1 MYCKA
6 CCKAFF
12 FLFTYIFIFVR
23 LKVMIGGIKM
33 EKNNK
38 GLIILVVILIIMV
51 LSLGGYIVYDKLI
64 DNNKN
69 DVVDKTDDKVDN
81 NEDDNKVVQDTKE
94 ESILGD
100 YFGTKIINIDQTHI
114 TTEVSMRL
122 IDENNAML
130 KVSIP
135 EVDVSTYLGTYTKM
149 EDGTLNFSFNKIIWN
164 SGEVTALTP
173 VKNISLKENNKEY
186 TYEMK
191 NSLTSSS
198 DTVLLSK
205 TTSSEVKKDLDDAYQ
220 TLNNN

>member
-1 MYCKA
+1 
-6 CCKAFF
+6 
-12 FLFTYIFIFVR
+12 
-23 LKVMIGGIKM
+23 M

-51 LSLGGYIVYDKLI
+51 LSLGGYIIYDKFI

-69 DVVDKTDDKVDN
+69 NVVDKADDKVDN
-81 NEDDNKVVQDTKE
+81 SEAGNEDDNKVVQDTKE

-100 YFGTKIINIDQTHI
+100 YVGTKLINIDGTNI

-130 KVSIP
+130 KVFIP
-135 EVDVSTYLGTYTKM
+135 EVDVSTYLGTYTKT

-186 TYEMK
+186 TYELK

>member
-1 MYCKA
+1 
-6 CCKAFF
+6 
-12 FLFTYIFIFVR
+12 
-23 LKVMIGGIKM
+23 M

-51 LSLGGYIVYDKLI
+51 LSLGGYIVYDKFI

-69 DVVDKTDDKVDN
+69 NVVDKADDKVDN
-81 NEDDNKVVQDTKE
+81 SEAGNEDDNKVVQDTKK
-94 ESILGD
+94 ESVLGD
-100 YFGTKIINIDQTHI
+100 YVGTKLINIDGTNI

-186 TYEMK
+186 TYELK

-205 TTSSEVKKDLDDAYQ
+205 TTYSEVKKDLDNAYQ
-220 TLNNN
+220 PLNNN

>member
-1 MYCKA
+1 M
-6 CCKAFF
+6 
-12 FLFTYIFIFVR
+12 
-23 LKVMIGGIKM
+23 G
-33 EKNNK
+33 KNNK

-51 LSLGGYIVYDKLI
+51 LSLRGYIVYDKFI

-69 DVVDKTDDKVDN
+69 NVVDKTNDKVDN
-81 NEDDNKVVQDTKE
+81 SEVDNEDDNKIVQDTKE

-100 YFGTKIINIDQTHI
+100 YVGTKLINIDGTNI

-135 EVDVSTYLGTYTKM
+135 EVDVSTYLGTYTKT

-186 TYEMK
+186 TYELK

-205 TTSSEVKKDLDDAYQ
+205 TTSSEVKKDLDNAYQ

>member
-1 MYCKA
+1 
-6 CCKAFF
+6 
-12 FLFTYIFIFVR
+12 
-23 LKVMIGGIKM
+23 M
-33 EKNNK
+33 EKNNN

-51 LSLGGYIVYDKLI
+51 LSLGGYIVYDKFI

-69 DVVDKTDDKVDN
+69 NVVDKTNDKVDN
-81 NEDDNKVVQDTKE
+81 SEVDNEDDNKVVQDTKK

-100 YFGTKIINIDQTHI
+100 YVGTKLINIDGTNI

-135 EVDVSTYLGTYTKM
+135 EVDVSTYLGTYTKT

-186 TYEMK
+186 TYELK
-191 NSLTSSS
+191 NSLTSSL

-205 TTSSEVKKDLDDAYQ
+205 TTSSEVKEDLDNAYQ

>member
-1 MYCKA
+1 M
-6 CCKAFF
+6 
-12 FLFTYIFIFVR
+12 
-23 LKVMIGGIKM
+23 G
-33 EKNNK
+33 KNNK

-51 LSLGGYIVYDKLI
+51 LSLGGYIVYDKFI

-69 DVVDKTDDKVDN
+69 NVVDKTNDKVDN
-81 NEDDNKVVQDTKE
+81 SEVDNEDDNKIVQDTKE

-100 YFGTKIINIDQTHI
+100 YVGTKLINIDGTNI

-135 EVDVSTYLGTYTKM
+135 EVDVSTYLGTYTKT

-186 TYEMK
+186 TYELK

-205 TTSSEVKKDLDDAYQ
+205 TTSSELKKDLDNAYQ

>member
-1 MYCKA
+1 
-6 CCKAFF
+6 
-12 FLFTYIFIFVR
+12 
-23 LKVMIGGIKM
+23 M

-51 LSLGGYIVYDKLI
+51 LSLGGYIIYDKFI

-69 DVVDKTDDKVDN
+69 NVVDKADDKVDN
-81 NEDDNKVVQDTKE
+81 SEAGNEDDNKVVQDTKE

-100 YFGTKIINIDQTHI
+100 YVGTKLINIDGTNI

-130 KVSIP
+130 KVFIP
-135 EVDVSTYLGTYTKM
+135 EVDVSTYLGTYTKT

-186 TYEMK
+186 TYELK

-205 TTSSEVKKDLDDAYQ
+205 TTSSDVKKDLDDAYQ

>member
-1 MYCKA
+1 
-6 CCKAFF
+6 
-12 FLFTYIFIFVR
+12 
-23 LKVMIGGIKM
+23 M

-164 SGEVTALTP
+164 SGEVTALDRKS
-173 VKNISLKENNKEY
+173 V
-186 TYEMK
+186 
-191 NSLTSSS
+191 
-198 DTVLLSK
+198 V
-205 TTSSEVKKDLDDAYQ
+205 
-220 TLNNN
+220 

>member
-1 MYCKA
+1 
-6 CCKAFF
+6 
-12 FLFTYIFIFVR
+12 
-23 LKVMIGGIKM
+23 M

-51 LSLGGYIVYDKLI
+51 LSLGGYIVYDKFI

-69 DVVDKTDDKVDN
+69 NVVDKT
-81 NEDDNKVVQDTKE
+81 DDNKVVQDTKE

-100 YFGTKIINIDQTHI
+100 YVGTKLINIDGTNI

-135 EVDVSTYLGTYTKM
+135 EVDVSTYLGTYTKT

-186 TYEMK
+186 TYELK

-205 TTSSEVKKDLDDAYQ
+205 TTSSEVKKDLDNAYQ

>member
-1 MYCKA
+1 M
-6 CCKAFF
+6 
-12 FLFTYIFIFVR
+12 
-23 LKVMIGGIKM
+23 G
-33 EKNNK
+33 KNNK

-51 LSLGGYIVYDKLI
+51 LSLGGYIVYDKFI

-69 DVVDKTDDKVDN
+69 NVVDKTNDKVDN
-81 NEDDNKVVQDTKE
+81 SEVDNEDDNKIVQDTKE

-100 YFGTKIINIDQTHI
+100 YVGTKLINIDGTNI

-135 EVDVSTYLGTYTKM
+135 EVDVSTYLGTYTKT

-186 TYEMK
+186 TYELK

-198 DTVLLSK
+198 DIVLLSK
-205 TTSSEVKKDLDDAYQ
+205 TTSSELKKDLDNAYQ

>member
-1 MYCKA
+1 
-6 CCKAFF
+6 
-12 FLFTYIFIFVR
+12 
-23 LKVMIGGIKM
+23 M

-81 NEDDNKVVQDTKE
+81 SEAGNEDDNKVVQDTKE

-100 YFGTKIINIDQTHI
+100 YVGTKLINIDGTNI

-135 EVDVSTYLGTYTKM
+135 EVDVSTYLGTYTKT
-149 EDGTLNFSFNKIIWN
+149 EDETLNFSFNKIIWN

-186 TYEMK
+186 TYELK

-205 TTSSEVKKDLDDAYQ
+205 TTSSEVKKDLDNAYQ

>member
-1 MYCKA
+1 
-6 CCKAFF
+6 
-12 FLFTYIFIFVR
+12 
-23 LKVMIGGIKM
+23 M

-51 LSLGGYIVYDKLI
+51 LSLGGYIIYDKFI

-69 DVVDKTDDKVDN
+69 NVVDKTNDKVDN
-81 NEDDNKVVQDTKE
+81 SEVDNEDDNKVVQDTKK
-94 ESILGD
+94 ESVLGD
-100 YFGTKIINIDQTHI
+100 YVGTKLINIDGTNI

-186 TYEMK
+186 TYELK

-205 TTSSEVKKDLDDAYQ
+205 TTYSEVKKDLDNAYQ

>member
-1 MYCKA
+1 
-6 CCKAFF
+6 
-12 FLFTYIFIFVR
+12 
-23 LKVMIGGIKM
+23 M

-81 NEDDNKVVQDTKE
+81 NDDDNKVVQDTKE

-100 YFGTKIINIDQTHI
+100 YFGTKVINIDQTHI

-205 TTSSEVKKDLDDAYQ
+205 TTSSELKKDLDDAYQ

>member
-1 MYCKA
+1 
-6 CCKAFF
+6 
-12 FLFTYIFIFVR
+12 
-23 LKVMIGGIKM
+23 M

-51 LSLGGYIVYDKLI
+51 LSLGGYIIYDKFI

-69 DVVDKTDDKVDN
+69 NVVDKADDKVDN
-81 NEDDNKVVQDTKE
+81 SEAGNEDDNKVVQDTKE

-100 YFGTKIINIDQTHI
+100 YVGTKLINIDGTNI

-130 KVSIP
+130 KVFIP
-135 EVDVSTYLGTYTKM
+135 EVDVSTYLGTYTKT

-186 TYEMK
+186 TYELK

-205 TTSSEVKKDLDDAYQ
+205 TTSSEVKKDLDNAYQ

>member
-1 MYCKA
+1 
-6 CCKAFF
+6 
-12 FLFTYIFIFVR
+12 
-23 LKVMIGGIKM
+23 M

-94 ESILGD
+94 ENILGD

>member
-1 MYCKA
+1 
-6 CCKAFF
+6 
-12 FLFTYIFIFVR
+12 
-23 LKVMIGGIKM
+23 M

-51 LSLGGYIVYDKLI
+51 LSLGGYIVYDKFI
-64 DNNKN
+64 DINKN
-69 DVVDKTDDKVDN
+69 NVVDKTDD

-100 YFGTKIINIDQTHI
+100 YVGTKLINIDGTNI

-122 IDENNAML
+122 IDENNALL

-135 EVDVSTYLGTYTKM
+135 EVDVSTYLGTYTKT

-186 TYEMK
+186 TYELK

-205 TTSSEVKKDLDDAYQ
+205 TTSSEVKKDLDNAYQ
-220 TLNNN
+220 TLNNNSNI

>member
-1 MYCKA
+1 
-6 CCKAFF
+6 
-12 FLFTYIFIFVR
+12 
-23 LKVMIGGIKM
+23 M

-186 TYEMK
+186 TYELK

-205 TTSSEVKKDLDDAYQ
+205 TTSSDVKKDLDDAYQ

>member
-1 MYCKA
+1 M
-6 CCKAFF
+6 
-12 FLFTYIFIFVR
+12 
-23 LKVMIGGIKM
+23 G
-33 EKNNK
+33 KNNK

-51 LSLGGYIVYDKLI
+51 LSLGGYIIYDKFI

-69 DVVDKTDDKVDN
+69 NVVDKTDDKVDN
-81 NEDDNKVVQDTKE
+81 SEAGNEDDNKVVQDTKE

-100 YFGTKIINIDQTHI
+100 YVGTKLINIDGTNI

-135 EVDVSTYLGTYTKM
+135 EVDVSTYLGTYTKT

-186 TYEMK
+186 TYELK

-205 TTSSEVKKDLDDAYQ
+205 TTSSEVKKI
-220 TLNNN
+220 

>member
-1 MYCKA
+1 
-6 CCKAFF
+6 
-12 FLFTYIFIFVR
+12 
-23 LKVMIGGIKM
+23 M

-51 LSLGGYIVYDKLI
+51 LSLGGYIIYDKFI

-69 DVVDKTDDKVDN
+69 NVVDKTNDKVDN
-81 NEDDNKVVQDTKE
+81 SEVDNEDDNKVVQDTKK
-94 ESILGD
+94 ESVLGD
-100 YFGTKIINIDQTHI
+100 YVGTKLINIDGTNI

-135 EVDVSTYLGTYTKM
+135 EVDVSTYLGAYTKT

-173 VKNISLKENNKEY
+173 VKIFL
-186 TYEMK
+186 
-191 NSLTSSS
+191 
-198 DTVLLSK
+198 
-205 TTSSEVKKDLDDAYQ
+205 
-220 TLNNN
+220 

>member
-1 MYCKA
+1 
-6 CCKAFF
+6 
-12 FLFTYIFIFVR
+12 
-23 LKVMIGGIKM
+23 M

-186 TYEMK
+186 TYELK

-205 TTSSEVKKDLDDAYQ
+205 TTSSEVKKDLDNAYQ

>member
-1 MYCKA
+1 M
-6 CCKAFF
+6 
-12 FLFTYIFIFVR
+12 
-23 LKVMIGGIKM
+23 G
-33 EKNNK
+33 KNNK

-51 LSLGGYIVYDKLI
+51 LSLGGYIVYDKFI

-69 DVVDKTDDKVDN
+69 NVVDKTNDKVDN
-81 NEDDNKVVQDTKE
+81 SEVDNEDDNKIVQDTKE

-100 YFGTKIINIDQTHI
+100 YVGTKLINIDGTNI

-135 EVDVSTYLGTYTKM
+135 EVDVSTYLGTYTKT

-186 TYEMK
+186 TYELK

-205 TTSSEVKKDLDDAYQ
+205 TTSSEVKKI
-220 TLNNN
+220 

>member
-1 MYCKA
+1 M
-6 CCKAFF
+6 
-12 FLFTYIFIFVR
+12 
-23 LKVMIGGIKM
+23 G
-33 EKNNK
+33 KNNK

-51 LSLGGYIVYDKLI
+51 LSLGGYIVYDKFI

-69 DVVDKTDDKVDN
+69 NVVDKTDDKVDN
-81 NEDDNKVVQDTKE
+81 SEVDNKDDNKIVQDTKE

-100 YFGTKIINIDQTHI
+100 YVGTKLININGTNI

-135 EVDVSTYLGTYTKM
+135 EVDVSTYLGTYTKT

-186 TYEMK
+186 TYELK

-205 TTSSEVKKDLDDAYQ
+205 TTSSEVKKDLDNAYQ

>member
-1 MYCKA
+1 
-6 CCKAFF
+6 
-12 FLFTYIFIFVR
+12 
-23 LKVMIGGIKM
+23 M
-33 EKNNK
+33 ERKNNK

-51 LSLGGYIVYDKLI
+51 LSLGGYIVYDKFI

-69 DVVDKTDDKVDN
+69 NVVDKTDDKVDN
-81 NEDDNKVVQDTKE
+81 SEVDNEDDNKIVQDTKE

-100 YFGTKIINIDQTHI
+100 YVGTKLINIDGTNI

-135 EVDVSTYLGTYTKM
+135 EVDVSTYLGTYTKT

-186 TYEMK
+186 TYELK

-198 DTVLLSK
+198 DIALLSK
-205 TTSSEVKKDLDDAYQ
+205 TTSSEVKKDLDNAYQ

>member
-1 MYCKA
+1 M
-6 CCKAFF
+6 
-12 FLFTYIFIFVR
+12 
-23 LKVMIGGIKM
+23 G
-33 EKNNK
+33 KNNK

-51 LSLGGYIVYDKLI
+51 LSLGGYIVYDKFI
-64 DNNKN
+64 DDNKN
-69 DVVDKTDDKVDN
+69 NVIDKTDD

-100 YFGTKIINIDQTHI
+100 IVGTNI

-186 TYEMK
+186 TYELK

-198 DTVLLSK
+198 DIVLLSK
-205 TTSSEVKKDLDDAYQ
+205 TTSSEVKKDLDNAYQ

>member
-1 MYCKA
+1 M
-6 CCKAFF
+6 
-12 FLFTYIFIFVR
+12 
-23 LKVMIGGIKM
+23 G
-33 EKNNK
+33 KNNK

-51 LSLGGYIVYDKLI
+51 LSLGGYIVYDKFI

-69 DVVDKTDDKVDN
+69 NVVDKTNDKVDN
-81 NEDDNKVVQDTKE
+81 SEVDNEDDNKIVQDTKE

-100 YFGTKIINIDQTHI
+100 YVGTKLINIDGTNI

-135 EVDVSTYLGTYTKM
+135 EVDVSTYLGTYTKT

-173 VKNISLKENNKEY
+173 VKNISLKENNKKY
-186 TYEMK
+186 TYELK

-205 TTSSEVKKDLDDAYQ
+205 TTSSEVKKDLDNAYQ

>member
-1 MYCKA
+1 
-6 CCKAFF
+6 
-12 FLFTYIFIFVR
+12 
-23 LKVMIGGIKM
+23 M

-51 LSLGGYIVYDKLI
+51 LSLGGYIIYDKFI

-69 DVVDKTDDKVDN
+69 NVVDKTNDKVDN
-81 NEDDNKVVQDTKE
+81 SEVDNEDDNKVVQDTKK

-100 YFGTKIINIDQTHI
+100 YVGTKLINIDGTNI

-135 EVDVSTYLGTYTKM
+135 EVDVSTYLGTYTKT

-186 TYEMK
+186 TYELK

-205 TTSSEVKKDLDDAYQ
+205 ITSSEVKKDLDNAYQ

>member
-1 MYCKA
+1 M
-6 CCKAFF
+6 
-12 FLFTYIFIFVR
+12 
-23 LKVMIGGIKM
+23 G
-33 EKNNK
+33 KNNK

-51 LSLGGYIVYDKLI
+51 LSLGGYIVYDKFI

-69 DVVDKTDDKVDN
+69 NVVDKTDDKVDN
-81 NEDDNKVVQDTKE
+81 SEVDNEDDNKIVQDTKE

-100 YFGTKIINIDQTHI
+100 YVGTKLINIDGTNI

-164 SGEVTALTP
+164 SGEVTVLTP

-186 TYEMK
+186 TYELK

-205 TTSSEVKKDLDDAYQ
+205 TTSSEVKKYLDNAYQ

>member
-1 MYCKA
+1 
-6 CCKAFF
+6 
-12 FLFTYIFIFVR
+12 
-23 LKVMIGGIKM
+23 M
-33 EKNNK
+33 ERKNNK

-81 NEDDNKVVQDTKE
+81 NDDDNKVVQDTKE

-100 YFGTKIINIDQTHI
+100 YFGTKVINIDQTHI

>member
-1 MYCKA
+1 
-6 CCKAFF
+6 
-12 FLFTYIFIFVR
+12 
-23 LKVMIGGIKM
+23 M

-94 ESILGD
+94 ESVLGD
-100 YFGTKIINIDQTHI
+100 YVGTKLINIDGTNI

-135 EVDVSTYLGTYTKM
+135 EVDVSTYLGTYTKT

-205 TTSSEVKKDLDDAYQ
+205 TTSSEVKKDLDNAYQ

>member
-1 MYCKA
+1 
-6 CCKAFF
+6 
-12 FLFTYIFIFVR
+12 
-23 LKVMIGGIKM
+23 M
-33 EKNNK
+33 EKNNN

-51 LSLGGYIVYDKLI
+51 LSLGGYIVYDKFI

-69 DVVDKTDDKVDN
+69 NVVDKTNDKVDN
-81 NEDDNKVVQDTKE
+81 SEVDKEDDNKVVQDTKK

-100 YFGTKIINIDQTHI
+100 YVGTKLINIDGTNI

-135 EVDVSTYLGTYTKM
+135 EVDVSTYLGTYTKT

-186 TYEMK
+186 TYELK
-191 NSLTSSS
+191 NSLTSSL

-205 TTSSEVKKDLDDAYQ
+205 TTSSEVKEDLDNAYQ

>member
-1 MYCKA
+1 MGKD
-6 CCKAFF
+6 
-12 FLFTYIFIFVR
+12 
-23 LKVMIGGIKM
+23 
-33 EKNNK
+33 NK

-51 LSLGGYIVYDKLI
+51 LSLGGYIVYDKFI

-69 DVVDKTDDKVDN
+69 NVVDKTNDKVDN
-81 NEDDNKVVQDTKE
+81 SEVDNEDDNKIVQDTKE

-100 YFGTKIINIDQTHI
+100 YVGTKLINIDGTNI

-135 EVDVSTYLGTYTKM
+135 EVDVSTYLGTYTKT

-186 TYEMK
+186 TYELK

-205 TTSSEVKKDLDDAYQ
+205 TTSSEVKKDLDNAYQ

>member
-1 MYCKA
+1 
-6 CCKAFF
+6 
-12 FLFTYIFIFVR
+12 
-23 LKVMIGGIKM
+23 M

-51 LSLGGYIVYDKLI
+51 LSLGGYIVYDKFVDI
-64 DNNKN
+64 NKN
-69 DVVDKTDDKVDN
+69 NVVDKT
-81 NEDDNKVVQDTKE
+81 DNKVVQDTKE

-100 YFGTKIINIDQTHI
+100 YVGTKLINIDGTNI
-114 TTEVSMRL
+114 TIEVSMRL
-122 IDENNAML
+122 IDENNALL

-135 EVDVSTYLGTYTKM
+135 EVDVSTYLGTYTKT

-186 TYEMK
+186 TYELK

-205 TTSSEVKKDLDDAYQ
+205 TTSSEVKKDLDNAYQ

>member
-1 MYCKA
+1 
-6 CCKAFF
+6 
-12 FLFTYIFIFVR
+12 
-23 LKVMIGGIKM
+23 M

-51 LSLGGYIVYDKLI
+51 LSLGGYIIYDKFI

-69 DVVDKTDDKVDN
+69 NVVDKTNDKVDN
-81 NEDDNKVVQDTKE
+81 SEVDNEDDNKVVQDTKK
-94 ESILGD
+94 ESVLGD
-100 YFGTKIINIDQTHI
+100 YVGTKLINIDGTNI

-135 EVDVSTYLGTYTKM
+135 EVDVSTYLGTYTKT

-186 TYEMK
+186 TYELK

-205 TTSSEVKKDLDDAYQ
+205 TTSSEVKKDLDNAYQ

>member
-1 MYCKA
+1 
-6 CCKAFF
+6 
-12 FLFTYIFIFVR
+12 
-23 LKVMIGGIKM
+23 M

-51 LSLGGYIVYDKLI
+51 LSLGGYIIYDKFI

-69 DVVDKTDDKVDN
+69 NVVDKTNDKVDN
-81 NEDDNKVVQDTKE
+81 SEVDNEDDNKVVQDTKK

-100 YFGTKIINIDQTHI
+100 YVGTKLINIDGTNI

-135 EVDVSTYLGTYTKM
+135 EVDVSTYLGTYTKT

-186 TYEMK
+186 TYEQK

-205 TTSSEVKKDLDDAYQ
+205 ITSSEVKKDLDNAYQ

>member
-1 MYCKA
+1 
-6 CCKAFF
+6 
-12 FLFTYIFIFVR
+12 
-23 LKVMIGGIKM
+23 M

-81 NEDDNKVVQDTKE
+81 NDDDNKVVQDTKE

-173 VKNISLKENNKEY
+173 IKNISLKENNKEY

>member
-1 MYCKA
+1 
-6 CCKAFF
+6 
-12 FLFTYIFIFVR
+12 
-23 LKVMIGGIKM
+23 M

-114 TTEVSMRL
+114 TTKVSMRL

-130 KVSIP
+130 KVFIP

-186 TYEMK
+186 TYELK
-191 NSLTSSS
+191 NSLTSSL
-198 DTVLLSK
+198 DTVLLSI

>member
-1 MYCKA
+1 
-6 CCKAFF
+6 
-12 FLFTYIFIFVR
+12 
-23 LKVMIGGIKM
+23 M

-51 LSLGGYIVYDKLI
+51 LSLGGYMVYDKLI

-94 ESILGD
+94 ESILCD

>member
-1 MYCKA
+1 
-6 CCKAFF
+6 
-12 FLFTYIFIFVR
+12 
-23 LKVMIGGIKM
+23 M

-186 TYEMK
+186 TYELK

-198 DTVLLSK
+198 DIVLLSK

>member
-1 MYCKA
+1 M
-6 CCKAFF
+6 
-12 FLFTYIFIFVR
+12 
-23 LKVMIGGIKM
+23 G
-33 EKNNK
+33 KNNK

-51 LSLGGYIVYDKLI
+51 LSLGGYIVYDKFI

-69 DVVDKTDDKVDN
+69 NVVDKTNDKVDN

-100 YFGTKIINIDQTHI
+100 YVGTKLINIDGTNI

-135 EVDVSTYLGTYTKM
+135 EVDVSTYLGTYTKT

-186 TYEMK
+186 TYELK

-198 DTVLLSK
+198 DTVLLPK
-205 TTSSEVKKDLDDAYQ
+205 TTSSEVKKDLDNAYQ